1 MNRNLI
7 EPYAAGG
14 EKLRRAVQGLSRED
28 LLARP
33 GPGNWSIQELVIH
46 LADSDG
52 IAVDRMKRIL
62 TEDNPSLLYAD
73 ETAYVDRLF
82 HDQQSLE
89 DALTLFDVGRRQWS
103 HVLRLLPDDA
113 FSRQGTHNQV
123 GIVTLGGMIEGYSKH
138 LDHHLVFL
146 KAKRERLGKPLLP
159 D

>member
-7 EPYAAGG
+7 ETYAAGG
-14 EKLRRAVQGLSRED
+14 QKLRHAVAGLSRDD

-33 GPGNWSIQELVIH
+33 GPGAWSIQEVVIH

-52 IAVDRMKRIL
+52 ISVDRMKRML

-73 ETAYVDRLF
+73 ETAYVDRLH

-103 HVLRLLPDDA
+103 RVLRLLPDDA
-113 FSRQGTHNQV
+113 FSRQGTHNRA
-123 GIVTLGGMIEGYSKH
+123 GIVTVGHYVERYCEH
-138 LDHHLVFL
+138 LDHHLAFI
-146 KAKRERLGKPLLP
+146 KAKRDRLGKPIAE
-159 D
+159 